1 MSLSDGSPM
10 DCAPG
15 SQSVALRFVKNSA
28 VRSFIVCEVS
38 VQLGP
43 QRRFPYCVL
52 HPLTGY
58 WKLYKMLSHPQ
69 FCSSF
74 PKLGIW
80 GSQVDSHP
88 Q

>member
-43 QRRFPYCVL
+43 QGCF
-52 HPLTGY
+52 LTACY
-58 WKLYKMLSHPQ
+58 TH
-69 FCSSF
+69 
-74 PKLGIW
+74 
-80 GSQVDSHP
+80 
-88 Q
+88 